1 MKKIARIN
9 STPQV
14 IQACLCIIRSILQVT
29 QRVPPTCTI
38 KHISRTRRDHVQ
50 CGMHRGR
57 VGPRGK
63 KKWVAQRSHGGK
75 KRASVAM
82 PEAVG
87 GKRYTWKCS
96 LLVCTVNGATDGATT
111 GAMYGTTDGTTDGT
125 TYGTTG
131 HMITRGEQEGNTRAE
146 QEGNTSGEQE
156 GNTSGEHSRRWCGGQ
171 RP

>member
-1 MKKIARIN
+1 MDRSGHVSQTYKKNMKKIARIN

-14 IQACLCIIRSILQVT
+14 IQACICIIRSILQVT

-57 VGPRGK
+57 VGPGGK

-75 KRASVAM
+75 KGAAVM

-87 GKRYTWKCS
+87 G
-96 LLVCTVNGATDGATT
+96 
-111 GAMYGTTDGTTDGT
+111 GTC
-125 TYGTTG
+125 
-131 HMITRGEQEGNTRAE
+131 GNAFY
-146 QEGNTSGEQE
+146 
-156 GNTSGEHSRRWCGGQ
+156 
-171 RP
+171 